1 MVKFLYCAVG
11 ETTPRVM
18 DKDLNNCKVFKNV
31 CKSLVHNHT
40 LSSMHDKNNLNRN
53 IYDTNNTFYYAIYN
67 DSFLIDDERPL
78 NVLIISFI
86 IVMFLF
92 LLLSVQ
98 KKIETL
104 KSFF

>member
-53 IYDTNNTFYYAIYN
+53 IYDTNNTP
-67 DSFLIDDERPL
+67 DSD
-78 NVLIISFI
+78 ISY
-86 IVMFLF
+86 VP
-92 LLLSVQ
+92 V
-98 KKIETL
+98 KK
-104 KSFF
+104 S